1 MNYFV
6 FSIRHFLIPRKG
18 RFFDTKKVICAF
30 VVTPNVSSDDLLL
43 TAKILRD
50 DEEMFLDDL
59 AQQIRENGLNLYRVG
74 SKDFVSYQDVQ
85 VIDFERYRRHAKRM
99 TLEELADALPT
110 MRSGLHIIEL
120 PNCLR

>member
-1 MNYFV
+1 MLLLTNYFV

-30 VVTPNVSSDDLLL
+30 VVTPNVSSDELLL

-59 AQQIRENGLNLYRVG
+59 AEQGCERC
-74 SKDFVSYQDVQ
+74 SFFVSD
-85 VIDFERYRRHAKRM
+85 DKRM
-99 TLEELADALPT
+99 LCLKVRPAH
-110 MRSGLHIIEL
+110 SGMKVIF
-120 PNCLR
+120 R